1 MCFNN
6 EKGTCIVLWIR
17 KSALNVR
24 VQQCR
29 IHVLFVSLGETSV
42 WSIVLALIWK
52 RCVAQ
57 WCCCGVRTG
66 IKQILYIH
74 TYGDGCCS
82 VGRIGCQMTEGSMNP
97 ASNSALHGSRP
108 LLSAGKAFVKRFE
121 HRGCEAKQPIL
132 PFDHLYKSK
141 YNARELTFARVF
153 LPKHPTS
160 CFPLSLGEVN
170 TEFGLNSFS

>member
-6 EKGTCIVLWIR
+6 EKGKCIVLWIR

-52 RCVAQ
+52 RCVSQ

-82 VGRIGCQMTEGSMNP
+82 VGRDRL
-97 ASNSALHGSRP
+97 SNDRRIDESCLKRCLAWQSPTAVWMRERPLWSALSTVDVKQSNQYYHLTIYINLNIMPGS
-108 LLSAGKAFVKRFE
+108 
-121 HRGCEAKQPIL
+121 
-132 PFDHLYKSK
+132 
-141 YNARELTFARVF
+141 
-153 LPKHPTS
+153 
-160 CFPLSLGEVN
+160 
-170 TEFGLNSFS
+170 